1 MQHLPSL
8 ARKPQS
14 RLAPRFQVVAAAIA
28 AIVLLPV
35 VADAYTVHG
44 KVGVGW
50 EETLTALGDS
60 GRYAGYG
67 DSSSGVPSI
76 RASGLSLHAYYRQWG
91 FEAIVG
97 GQALMAS
104 NQPSRWGGFFSLGTH
119 YNLFRAPQ
127 VNLSTGLRLG
137 VGLYRGVNSVS
148 NESAPMR
155 TGFTVEVPLRAVFF
169 LSDHFAFSAAVGPIA
184 AIAGG
189 DGHPLTGAPPDSVE
203 FALFRGGFSGGLGF
217 VVFLR

>member
-1 MQHLPSL
+1 MG
-8 ARKPQS
+8 
-14 RLAPRFQVVAAAIA
+14 
-28 AIVLLPV
+28 LLFPV
-35 VADAYTVHG
+35 VANAYTVHG
-44 KVGVGW
+44 KFGLGW

-60 GRYAGYG
+60 GRYVGHGG
-67 DSSSGVPSI
+67 DSGEAPAM

-97 GQALMAS
+97 AQALLVS
-104 NQPSRWGGFFSLGTH
+104 SDPTRWGAFCSLGTH

-137 VGLYRGVNSVS
+137 VGLYGGVDPTT
-148 NESAPMR
+148 NESAPLK
-155 TGFTVEVPLRAVFF
+155 TGFTVELPLRAVFF
-169 LSDHFAFSAAVGPIA
+169 LSDHFAFSAAVGPMV

-189 DGHPLTGAPPDSVE
+189 TGHPLTGAPPDSVE
-203 FALFRGGFSGGLGF
+203 FALFRGGFSGGVGF